1 METLISFVIPCYRSE
16 NTINK
21 VVVEIINTVSAREG
35 YDYEII
41 AVNDCSPDHV
51 GSVLRKLAEENSRI
65 KVINFAKNMG
75 KHAAVLA
82 GYAVAKGEYIV
93 DLDDDCQS
101 PVYELWKLLDPVAN
115 DECDYA
121 TAEYSKKKESAF
133 KSFGSNVNLW
143 MSRILLEKPKGL
155 RFENFSVMK
164 KFVCEEAVNYKNP
177 FPYIEGL
184 VLRITKNVITVP
196 MEQRERGD
204 DNTSG
209 FTFKKSMKL
218 LVNGL
223 TAFSVKPLRFAS
235 VFGLIFAM
243 IGFIW
248 GAYTVIHK
256 LVNPE
261 TLLGYSSLL
270 AVLLLTSG
278 MIMMMLG
285 MIGEY
290 IGRIYICINDSPQ
303 YVIKDTINL

>member
-1 METLISFVIPCYRSE
+1 MNTLISFVIPCYRSE
-16 NTINK
+16 NTISK
-21 VVVEIINTVSAREG
+21 VVDEIINTVSTREG

-41 AVNDCSPDHV
+41 AVNDCSPDKV
-51 GSVLRKLAEENSRI
+51 GSVLRKLAESNSRI

-82 GYAVAKGEYIV
+82 GYAVTKGAYVV

-121 TAEYSKKKESAF
+121 TAEYSTKKESAF
-133 KSFGSNVNLW
+133 KSFGSDVNLW

-164 KFVCEEAVNYKNP
+164 KFICDEVVNYKNP

-184 VLRITKNVITVP
+184 VLRVTKNVKTVP

-204 DNTSG
+204 DNASG

-235 VFGLIFAM
+235 IFGFLFAM
-243 IGFIW
+243 FGFIW
-248 GAYTVIHK
+248 GTYTVINK
-256 LVNPE
+256 LIDSDV
-261 TLLGYSSLL
+261 LIGYSSLM
-270 AVLLLTSG
+270 AVLLLASG

-303 YVIKDTINL
+303 YVIKNTINL

>member
-1 METLISFVIPCYRSE
+1 MDTLISFVIPCYRSE
-16 NTINK
+16 NTISK

-35 YDYEII
+35 FDYEII

-51 GSVLRKLAEENSRI
+51 GSVLRKLAEENNRI

-184 VLRITKNVITVP
+184 ILRITKNVKTVP

-204 DNTSG
+204 DNASG